1 MDVSE
6 IPDANKGGNCFQ
18 VAFELMTE
26 LGDSSDALLVHG
38 VCIGRGAI
46 AGIQFVHAWVEMN
59 GLALDDTVGATL
71 PIERFYEL
79 GQVSVTYKYTY
90 RQMLEKATDSGT
102 YGPWE
107 DDLLSDR
114 YASRHMSGVSVPV
127 FSDEWDSTTE
137 GELTRYSCSVGGLDA
152 WILGRYDGYD
162 FYCDSYGLGDRR
174 VVVKRSVT
182 SFCDIPKA
190 MNGNSWDAESD
201 MWKGELM
208 MGRKR
213 ASSRVRAGY
222 DELEEYLR
230 KNRFVTSQDAID
242 YYIAPALG
250 GYSGDYDLDGI
261 FDAAFEYVDGAYQPI
276 EAIAEES
283 LDGIDDTWLDIV
295 MSNELVTTASRRASG
310 RFAQFEKGELMM
322 GRKRA
327 SSRVRAG
334 YDELEEYLRKNRFVT
349 SQDAIDY
356 YIAPALGGY
365 SGDYDLDG
373 IFDAAFEY
381 VDGAYQPIEAIAEE
395 SLDGIDDT
403 WLDIVMSNELVTTAS
418 RHANKRR
425 FVSKQQVWRCDEDGC
440 KGTFSLDELRDIY
453 DREIEHDDD
462 APDGAGF
469 SHFED
474 WLHEME
480 RTGVYVREG
489 RRSRKT
495 STRKVAQETHTIIIR
510 EHRGMK
516 RRKSSFGIKA
526 SDGWNAI
533 GLNDVAYEK
542 VVADNKLDFNDTSY
556 NDIVVDVIHI
566 NDGYAVV
573 CCELSGLIFPIWLG
587 DNGEWSQ
594 TISSDS
600 ASLFEDADAAMS
612 AADSGM
618 SSLIGLLEH
627 LIDKYPNTGTA
638 LDGMTISASRKA
650 KGALRKKA
658 SRKGLR
664 NASKKASAYRRIK
677 ASASSHV
684 DEIIDVFE
692 SDAPYADED
701 EARAALDDCIDNE
714 LIYSDDVFDIARDYV
729 EDQTLIDMF
738 IEEFTDDVYSAVDD
752 LSAYVKQNEEAARH
766 RPSSRGAHRH
776 ISKRDIKNTAREA
789 LRSASK
795 RRRASKK
802 IAQGYD
808 EDDDNRN
815 FLGQL
820 RDDLEEAGYNVV
832 TFEEEGVLT
841 NNLGLII
848 DGRQFEWLGSF

>member
-59 GLALDDTVGATL
+59 GFALDDTVGATL

-90 RQMLEKATDSGT
+90 RQMLEKAIDSGT

-190 MNGNSWDAESD
+190 MNGNYWDAESD

-261 FDAAFEYVDGAYQPI
+261 FDAAFEYADGAYQPI

-295 MSNELVTTASRRASG
+295 MSNELVTTASRRA
-310 RFAQFEKGELMM
+310 
-322 GRKRA
+322 
-327 SSRVRAG
+327 
-334 YDELEEYLRKNRFVT
+334 
-349 SQDAIDY
+349 
-356 YIAPALGGY
+356 
-365 SGDYDLDG
+365 
-373 IFDAAFEY
+373 
-381 VDGAYQPIEAIAEE
+381 
-395 SLDGIDDT
+395 
-403 WLDIVMSNELVTTAS
+403 
-418 RHANKRR
+418 NKRR
-425 FVSKQQVWRCDEDGC
+425 FVSKRQVWRCDEDGC

-480 RTGVYVREG
+480 RMGVYVREG
-489 RRSRKT
+489 R
-495 STRKVAQETHTIIIR
+495 R

-542 VVADNKLDFNDTSY
+542 VVADNKLDFDDTSY
-556 NDIVVDVIHI
+556 NDIFVDVIHVD
-566 NDGYAVV
+566 DGYAVV
-573 CCELSGLIFPIWLG
+573 CCEHSGLIFPIWLG

-684 DEIIDVFE
+684 DEIIDVFK

-701 EARAALDDCIDNE
+701 EARAALDDCIGNE

-729 EDQTLIDMF
+729 DDQTLIDMF

-776 ISKRDIKNTAREA
+776 ISKRDIKNTVRKA

-832 TFEEEGVLT
+832 TFEEKGVLT
-841 NNLGLII
+841 NNLGLVI
-848 DGRQFEWLGSF
+848 DGRQLELLGSF

>member
-59 GLALDDTVGATL
+59 GFALDDTVGAAL

-79 GQVSVTYKYTY
+79 GQVSVTHKYTY
-90 RQMLEKATDSGT
+90 RQMLEKAIDSGT

-127 FSDEWDSTTE
+127 FSDEWDSTIE

-201 MWKGELM
+201 TWKGELM

-213 ASSRVRAGY
+213 AGSRVRAGY

-310 RFAQFEKGELMM
+310 RFAQFENCEGAYVYIGSDRENSGTLMAEIGCDGRDCDFYTGPLPVTSGEIPESFGWGQSIQLTPELM
-322 GRKRA
+322 KRYDIDLA
-327 SSRVRAG
+327 SDSDDIGWAVLDMLRS
-334 YDELEEYLRKNRFVT
+334 YELGHF
-349 SQDAIDY
+349 S
-356 YIAPALGGY
+356 
-365 SGDYDLDG
+365 S
-373 IFDAAFEY
+373 
-381 VDGAYQPIEAIAEE
+381 
-395 SLDGIDDT
+395 
-403 WLDIVMSNELVTTAS
+403 VMA
-418 RHANKRR
+418 R
-425 FVSKQQVWRCDEDGC
+425 QQVWRCDEDGC

-480 RTGVYVREG
+480 RMGVYVREG

-495 STRKVAQETHTIIIR
+495 STRKVAQETHTII
-510 EHRGMK
+510 
-516 RRKSSFGIKA
+516 KSR
-526 SDGWNAI
+526 DGH
-533 GLNDVAYEK
+533 
-542 VVADNKLDFNDTSY
+542 
-556 NDIVVDVIHI
+556 NDIEQTGTLQELVERYRYTLEKGRAYQNERGNSRI
-566 NDGYAVV
+566 NMNPDTVEELVEALNAAVNNAAANGCSETSFRTASTRKQVNVRGKRHGGKRHMTRKVASYPIEPSLWGGWTAADGMVSFDGENISGYA
-573 CCELSGLIFPIWLG
+573 
-587 DNGEWSQ
+587 
-594 TISSDS
+594 
-600 ASLFEDADAAMS
+600 
-612 AADSGM
+612 
-618 SSLIGLLEH
+618 
-627 LIDKYPNTGTA
+627 KA

-684 DEIIDVFE
+684 DEIIDVFK

-701 EARAALDDCIDNE
+701 EARAALDDCISNE

-729 EDQTLIDMF
+729 KDQTLIDMF

-802 IAQGYD
+802 VAYVPADLEFI
-808 EDDDNRN
+808 E
-815 FLGQL
+815 QL
-820 RDDLEEAGYNVV
+820 RDDLDEVGYDVRTFYDAGL
-832 TFEEEGVLT
+832 LT
-841 NNLGLII
+841 NNLGLVI
-848 DGRQFEWLGSF
+848 DGRQLELLGSF